1 MEIDAFIFELP
12 DVPVLPP
19 LPNPS
24 HQGSDDD
31 DEEEIQEKSQQ
42 SHRKRRPVS
51 ETKVSD
57 PYATEDPSSMLLP
70 VIIAIAAFVP
80 IVFCLCK
87 LWELSL
93 RIIAI
98 VSGSSSLLPAGAY
111 DDGFNN
117 I

>member
-1 MEIDAFIFELP
+1 MLP
-12 DVPVLPP
+12 SIPS
-19 LPNPS
+19 PS
-24 HQGSDDD
+24 HQGTDDE

-87 LWELSL
+87 LWESSL

-98 VSGSSSLLPAGAY
+98 ISGMSSLLPAGPY
-111 DDGFNN
+111 GDSFN
-117 I
+117 IV